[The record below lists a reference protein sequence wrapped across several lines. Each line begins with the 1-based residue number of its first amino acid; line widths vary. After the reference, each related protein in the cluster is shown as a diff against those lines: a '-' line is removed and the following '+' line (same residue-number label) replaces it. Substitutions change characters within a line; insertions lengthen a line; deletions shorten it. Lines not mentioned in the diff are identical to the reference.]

1 MNRRQFN
8 QTMVALGAITSLPA
22 VACRTDVMVEPEL
35 KSKPEPER
43 EGSLTRIGLV
53 SVGGADGN
61 SVAAIAQGLPYITRT
76 IAIDTDAFALS
87 SSGADRTVLIGNGAH
102 KSQHPRQAFEVARRR
117 AEKIEAAIGD
127 LDLLIVL
134 AGMYGAAGKG
144 MAPVVAEIAQRKDI
158 GTLGIAITPA
168 EWQGAESNPRVR
180 YAIKE
185 FQRAGATVFPINSQ
199 HMVEALGDEAPCVR
213 QTVRNLCEGIGYAF
227 NQGQIVCIDVDGLRM
242 ALEPGC
248 IGAMGFGSANGS
260 ARVGCAIKRAIA
272 HPLMGMDR
280 LLSATGVVINVRGAK
295 GLHFSEVR
303 AAVRKIRSLLTID
316 PMLLYSGSVDESIGD
331 KVIVS
336 ILATV
341 PEAAGH
347 YMRFGSV
354 IQE

>member
-22 VACRTDVMVEPEL
+22 VACRTDVMAEPEL

-168 EWQGAESNPRVR
+168 EWQGVESNPRVR

-185 FQRAGATVFPINSQ
+185 FQRAGATVFPVNSARRTPVQ
-199 HMVEALGDEAPCVR
+199 RDDGLSVA
-213 QTVRNLCEGIGYAF
+213 QTVREICTSIGYSL
-227 NQGQIVCIDVDGLRM
+227 NLGPIVYIDTDGLRLV
-242 ALEPGC
+242 LEPGG
-248 IGAMGFGSANGS
+248 IAAIGFGSAAGS
-260 ARVGCAIKRAIA
+260 RRIESAVNEAIA
-272 HPLMGMDR
+272 HPLLGMDR
-280 LLSATGVVINVRGAK
+280 LLSATGILINVRGGA
-295 GLHFSEVR
+295 GSNVGEGS
-303 AAVRKIRSLLTID
+303 AAV
-316 PMLLYSGSVDESIGD
+316 YSVHRYLRM
-331 KVIVS
+331 V
-336 ILATV
+336 
-341 PEAAGH
+341 
-347 YMRFGSV
+347 
-354 IQE
+354 